1 ATAGRPGRPAAVRC
15 GRVEDPCT
23 RRGQARRQAVGRA
36 AQARGPA
43 AAGRMADVGLAL
55 VGQSL
60 LTAARA
66 LAWGA
71 PPARASARR
80 LVLEEVERW
89 QSWSEPPHR
98 LAAPEPPRP
107 ERLETRAQ
115 RVAQETA
122 PDPAGGPGA
131 RRLTTPVAPARR
143 LALADADRR
152 PGRPS
157 RAKPCHGFQAH
168 GALAVDSTVTRAV
181 VVGPAHPPAPA
192 AVERRAA
199 AVAQGAGLCQL
210 DSALGSRASPR
221 MA

>member
-131 RRLTTPVAPARR
+131 RRLTTPVAPARPR
-143 LALADADRR
+143 DLASMWVTGPQR
-152 PGRPS
+152 PTGWRVSGRARPCPAAAGAAGAVRAPCPTAQRGHGSSLRS
-157 RAKPCHGFQAH
+157 RAAEPCPQR
-168 GALAVDSTVTRAV
+168 LRPTSKTTR
-181 VVGPAHPPAPA
+181 G
-192 AVERRAA
+192 RAA
-199 AVAQGAGLCQL
+199 L
-210 DSALGSRASPR
+210 RTRP
-221 MA
+221 